1 MNPDEKL
8 AAALRQLREDYLADA
23 PRRVAEL
30 WTAWA
35 RVQNDGLP
43 SLDGLRLLTHR
54 LAGTGGAY
62 GLPDVTERA
71 READQTSRVLIE
83 AGTPLTPDDL
93 QRLRALVQGIADA
106 LQDATTL
113 E

>member
-1 MNPDEKL
+1 M
-8 AAALRQLREDYLADA
+8 
-23 PRRVAEL
+23 AEL

-35 RVQNDGLP
+35 RVQNDGVA
-43 SLDGLRLLTHR
+43 SLDGLRLLAHR

-62 GLPDVTERA
+62 GLPIVTERA
-71 READQTSRVLIE
+71 READQASRKLLE
-83 AGTPLTPDDL
+83 AGLPLTPDDL

-106 LQDATTL
+106 FQDATTS